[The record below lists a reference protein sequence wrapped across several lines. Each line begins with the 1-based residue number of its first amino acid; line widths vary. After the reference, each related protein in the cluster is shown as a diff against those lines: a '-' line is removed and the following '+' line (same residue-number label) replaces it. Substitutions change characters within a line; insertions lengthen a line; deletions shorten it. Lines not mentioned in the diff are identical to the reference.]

1 MMKPNMIAF
10 SLAMLISVPAM
21 AQFCATDTIRPTINP
36 EQMIDNGDGTVT
48 DAKTG
53 LMWMQCSLGQTWSA
67 NGCSGSPMSYTWENA
82 LQATALFNGNGGFAD
97 KVDWRLPNIKELG
110 SLVERQCVRPAI
122 NLTSFP
128 DTPSATYF
136 SSTVKT
142 TGSGSVE
149 GGRYIDFTTG
159 SDLSPEVNSLRFV
172 RLVREN

>member
-53 LMWMQCSLGQTWSA
+53 LMWMQCSLGQTWTA

-82 LQATALFNGNGGFAD
+82 LQAAALFNGKRLTGASQISRSWVLWLNGSAFAQ
-97 KVDWRLPNIKELG
+97 RSTLPVFLTHH
-110 SLVERQCVRPAI
+110 RQP
-122 NLTSFP
+122 TFHQQ
-128 DTPSATYF
+128 
-136 SSTVKT
+136 
-142 TGSGSVE
+142 
-149 GGRYIDFTTG
+149 
-159 SDLSPEVNSLRFV
+159 
-172 RLVREN
+172 